1 MERAENDGAFT
12 AIAETSDHN
21 SSYLEENDPIFDLSG
36 ETPKLKNYRYR
47 IRIRSLGVESVSD
60 ELTLGNGKETEWKAR
75 LYSNYDDSA
84 KQWTGMT
91 ATGDSGYGEVF
102 GFVRK
107 AGTSDWQQFY
117 LSYSGDGKKLTGL
130 EWGAAYEMYAATF
143 KDGNM
148 SEVGKVWS
156 GAYGPNQRYF
166 NECRQSTSNN
176 KLTNEV
182 YMWAANTR
190 YGSSKAEKLHIF
202 RSENGGEYQLID
214 TVNGGGYTDENLEF
228 GYTYSYVVQ
237 VSENGVYSAYSE
249 PASVTLALPEGL
261 APKNFTWYWS
271 KDTGNHL
278 VWEMEDYNIHPTYTV
293 ERKASGENDY
303 QVIATGIT
311 GHTYDDTSAQANTQY
326 SYRVQGVFKGAKT
339 GYGEISGIA
348 PAIQEALD
356 APDYLTANAAQSHYY
371 DGIKWEGATVDW
383 DTVTGASKYE
393 LRWRK
398 ADAAEWDSLLT
409 TNTRTSIGSIEFGQD
424 YEFQVRAL
432 DESGNYYGDW
442 SKVVRTKITVAAVDY
457 INLKSQTDTMVLLG
471 WQKMN
476 GIDNCLV
483 YRQVGDGQRTLLATL
498 SGEASGYVDANLAPG
513 YYTYWVTRVLN
524 GVESELSEPLHVKI
538 GDIPDRDLRISDLVW
553 GYRSNGKGIWLDYPD
568 IIDDE
573 SDYHDVHYE
582 IYDISGRE
590 VQRGRVNNETI
601 NGRHITTY
609 ITVKQSG
616 TYSLKVTTEEDYYDE
631 NGDYV
636 GSKRVESNTIWFT
649 ISDYKPLSVQNPQ
662 AKLYNNNRGF
672 VIYRPSISGGSGSY
686 TITYYLYD
694 TSFNLYGTNPYD
706 GNIFYMDC
714 PNNGAFVAV
723 VSVYDNVTGESAN
736 VTTEWFNISGY
747 EPLTVQTPS
756 GSLSADGKG
765 FTVNKPVIS
774 GGSGDYTISY
784 YLYDSS
790 FRLYG
795 ACPYD
800 GDVFYMN
807 CPINGLYTA
816 NVIVMDNR
824 TGENVQVNAGWYNI
838 TGYYAPMAVEN
849 PAISMYTNK
858 CGFAVVKPK
867 VTGGSGNFT
876 YTYYLYDSDFKLYGA
891 CPYDDDVFYM
901 NCPANGAYVAIVIV
915 TDNVTGESRD
925 VASEWVAITGYYK
938 PLTAENPTGALY
950 ADRKGFT
957 VNKPVVSGGSG
968 SYSYAYYLYD
978 DSFTLQGACPYDG
991 DVFYMNCAANGLYT
1005 ANVIVT
1011 DNVTGESIWVNAG
1024 WYNITGYSAPL
1035 TVGKPNAVITDD
1047 ACGFLVFKPEIT
1059 GGSGQYAIT
1068 YCLYDDSFTQ
1078 HAAYPYNVDV
1088 CYMGCP
1094 TNGAYVSTV
1103 FVSDLVTGENVAVST
1118 DWFGITGH

>member
-1 MERAENDGAFT
+1 M
-12 AIAETSDHN
+12 
-21 SSYLEENDPIFDLSG
+21 
-36 ETPKLKNYRYR
+36 
-47 IRIRSLGVESVSD
+47 
-60 ELTLGNGKETEWKAR
+60 
-75 LYSNYDDSA
+75 
-84 KQWTGMT
+84 
-91 ATGDSGYGEVF
+91 
-102 GFVRK
+102 
-107 AGTSDWQQFY
+107 
-117 LSYSGDGKKLTGL
+117 
-130 EWGAAYEMYAATF
+130 
-143 KDGNM
+143 
-148 SEVGKVWS
+148 
-156 GAYGPNQRYF
+156 
-166 NECRQSTSNN
+166 
-176 KLTNEV
+176 
-182 YMWAANTR
+182 
-190 YGSSKAEKLHIF
+190 
-202 RSENGGEYQLID
+202 
-214 TVNGGGYTDENLEF
+214 
-228 GYTYSYVVQ
+228 
-237 VSENGVYSAYSE
+237 
-249 PASVTLALPEGL
+249 TLALPEGL

-293 ERKASGENDY
+293 ERKASGEDDY
-303 QVIATGIT
+303 QVIATGVT
-311 GHTYDDTSAQANTQY
+311 GRTYDDTSAQANTQY
-326 SYRVQGVFKGAKT
+326 SYRVQGIFKVTKT

-348 PAIQEALD
+348 PVIQEALD
-356 APDYLTANAAQSHYY
+356 VPDYLTANATWSHYS
-371 DGIKWEGATVDW
+371 DGINKWEDAEVRWGS
-383 DTVTGASKYE
+383 VTGASKYE

-398 ADAAEWDSLLT
+398 ADAAGWDSLLT

-442 SKVVRTKITVAAVDY
+442 SKVVRTKITVEAVDY
-457 INLKSQTDTMVLLG
+457 INLKSHSDTMVLLG
-471 WQKMN
+471 WQKKMN

-524 GVESELSEPLHVKI
+524 GVESELSEPLRVKI
-538 GDIPDRDLRISDLVW
+538 GDIPDHDIRISDLVW

-649 ISDYKPLSVQNPQ
+649 ISDYKPLSVQKPQ

-672 VIYRPSISGGSGSY
+672 VVNKPVISGGSGNY
-686 TITYYLYD
+686 TLTYYLYD
-694 TSFNLYGTNPYD
+694 NSFNLYGTTQNN
-706 GNIFYMDC
+706 GSTINMDC

-807 CPINGLYTA
+807 CPTNGLYTA
-816 NVIVMDNR
+816 NVIVTDNR

-838 TGYYAPMAVEN
+838 TGYYAPLAVEN

-867 VTGGSGNFT
+867 VTGGSGSFT